1 MGGEEEVN
9 KVKDR
14 YILLPNMRTDSSSE
28 SPICSSIKLPSNMLH
43 HTILLYFLHFLSLS
57 LFPHCHDHVNNVY

>member
-43 HTILLYFLHFLSLS
+43 HTIPLYFSTFSTFSLS
-57 LFPHCHDHVNNVY
+57 FPTVMIM